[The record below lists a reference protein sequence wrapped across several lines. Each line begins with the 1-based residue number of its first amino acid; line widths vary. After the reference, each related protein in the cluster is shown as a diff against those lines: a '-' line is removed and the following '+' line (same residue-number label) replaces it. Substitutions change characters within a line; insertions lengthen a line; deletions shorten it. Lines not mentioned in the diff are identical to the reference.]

1 MPAAHDVDMGRSKL
15 IVAIAL
21 IVIAVLAAYREFR
34 ARRYTEALLNEW
46 LSRNCAIGERGALE
60 RELQRY
66 GSRLEPRLEQAFVNG
81 PPADLR
87 TQWLRIE
94 QREQKEVVAA
104 IDAGRTHG
112 LSADAIA
119 KLRIRSLVA
128 PSDAVLNDR
137 VEAYRSA
144 ALAGLGVIGD
154 ARARE
159 FLRKVQSDPDQRGYS
174 DAAEHSL
181 GRAAPRK

>member
-66 GSRLEPRLEQAFVNG
+66 GSRLEPKLEQAFVNG

-104 IDAGRTHG
+104 RRRDSVGR
-112 LSADAIA
+112 
-119 KLRIRSLVA
+119 
-128 PSDAVLNDR
+128 
-137 VEAYRSA
+137 
-144 ALAGLGVIGD
+144 ALAEGRVFESEREVVLGADV
-154 ARARE
+154 
-159 FLRKVQSDPDQRGYS
+159 
-174 DAAEHSL
+174 SL
-181 GRAAPRK
+181 EI